1 MTESLFQASNTNGVA
16 SSIALKIPDPIGKE
30 RTYSTSVPSVSI
42 SFRGES
48 GLSHAF
54 LGMGPVLLELGK
66 LAAFGLRFGK
76 IYIVYMYE
84 ISIAR
89 LIQIINLT

>member
-42 SFRGES
+42 PFKGESIFPNLSIALKIPDPIGKEPTYSTSVPSVSISFRGEI
-48 GLSHAF
+48 
-54 LGMGPVLLELGK
+54 K
-66 LAAFGLRFGK
+66 
-76 IYIVYMYE
+76 
-84 ISIAR
+84 SI
-89 LIQIINLT
+89 LPT